1 MNQYVKQYGIL
12 GVIMGISI
20 FTLSL
25 LGHFV
30 FNDAID
36 NPAEQLEEG
45 IIKNVTGIDVDLSA
59 KQKDDKNDK

>member
-12 GVIMGISI
+12 GIIIGISI

-30 FNDAID
+30 FDDKPD
-36 NPAEQLEEG
+36 NPAEQIEES
-45 IIKNVTGIDVDLSA
+45 IIKSTTGIDIDLSVNKKEA
-59 KQKDDKNDK
+59 Q